1 MAMIKCVHC
10 GRFLSPTDE
19 QCSACGNKDRTIR
32 VGEKGAGIDRVKKVD
47 RHSVERRWK
56 WLILL
61 AITTFGGA
69 LLGVVLIGWIGVIVG
84 LVLAIISWKIGPLAK
99 TKARDTDHY

>member
-1 MAMIKCVHC
+1 MPMLAPREHL
-10 GRFLSPTDE
+10 RLHNF
-19 QCSACGNKDRTIR
+19 R
-32 VGEKGAGIDRVKKVD
+32 
-47 RHSVERRWK
+47 SVERRWK

-61 AITTFGGA
+61 AITTFGGT